1 MKDFL
6 NTLMI
11 GDWVECDGVPT
22 RVSAGMLRA
31 LYYSDDEECSQT
43 DIKPI
48 LMTRDM
54 IEHNGWR
61 LVLDFGDED
70 LYGKRVQEG
79 KDNDEYIVSMYV
91 SQNNEVCKVD
101 VCKVVRIK
109 GYGEYR
115 DFVCMFKHTRVH
127 VHTFQNL
134 LNSLGLKE
142 TSEEF
147 NIM

>member
-1 MKDFL
+1 MKEFL

-22 RVSAGMLRA
+22 RVNAGMLRA
-31 LYYSDDEECSQT
+31 LYYSDDEETPPT

-79 KDNDEYIVSMYV
+79 KDNV
-91 SQNNEVCKVD
+91 
-101 VCKVVRIK
+101 
-109 GYGEYR
+109 
-115 DFVCMFKHTRVH
+115 
-127 VHTFQNL
+127 
-134 LNSLGLKE
+134 
-142 TSEEF
+142 
-147 NIM
+147 